1 MRCVACDRNLSDF
14 ESTRKSRE
22 TNEYLDLCNKCF
34 NEIQND
40 LDEIQEREDL
50 RHDEDTEY
58 SEDLDE

>member
-22 TNEYLDLCNKCF
+22 TGEYSDLCNKCF